1 MKIKD
6 GWSITACVVFFIV
19 GVIVGRNWFMFPAH
33 TTNFPQSTR
42 SNSLT
47 LDIPQVPLPPD
58 WLSKEDL
65 AGNSFKTAFSL
76 SPGIQTQ
83 GTIND
88 NNAIDYY
95 FFALKNPSQI
105 VINVTNVPK
114 ALYWVLYDDKFN
126 EVTSTYRKGAIQGS
140 TQVALQNP
148 GKYYIKVWAD
158 YHAFTNY
165 PYTIRLTILPY
176 FE

>member
-6 GWSITACVVFFIV
+6 WSLIIVCIAFFLV
-19 GVIVGRNWFMFPAH
+19 GVIVGGNWFPNHAA
-33 TTNFPQSTR
+33 TLPKPTK

-58 WLSKEDL
+58 WAAKEDL
-65 AGNSFKTAFSL
+65 PGNSFGTSLPL

-83 GTIND
+83 GTIDD

-95 FFALKNPSQI
+95 FFTLKNPSQI

-126 EVTSTYRKGAIQGS
+126 EVTSTYRKGSTLGS

-165 PYTIRLTILPY
+165 PYTIRLTILPF